1 MPSMKQYTTGTTFQR
16 LTTDTTI
23 GYKPILF
30 SSATN
35 IAYYVLDATDA
46 SNAATKYT
54 AGETFS
60 VPTTQIFEWYID
72 PSRLWVA
79 TAGGSGT
86 ASILIKDQ

>member
-1 MPSMKQYTTGTTFQR
+1 MKQYTTGTTFQR

-35 IAYYVLDATDA
+35 VAYYVLDATDA
-46 SNAATKYT
+46 SNAASKYSS
-54 AGETFS
+54 GETFS
-60 VPTTQIFEWYID
+60 VPVTQIFEWYID
-72 PSRLWVA
+72 PSRLWVGSTA
-79 TAGGSGT
+79 TGT

>member
-1 MPSMKQYTTGTTFQR
+1 MKQYTTSTTFQR

-30 SSATN
+30 SSATA

-46 SNAATKYT
+46 SDAATKYS
-54 AGETFS
+54 AGSTFS
-60 VPTTQIFEWYID
+60 VPLTQIWEWYID

-79 TAGGSGT
+79 TASGT
-86 ASILIKDQ
+86 GIASILMKD